1 MTQIRNGGGEKERE
15 DKIKEVKLLSIL
27 ASCQRNHFSAASTF
41 SVLNSDF
48 IYYSDEEE
56 EEEAVRGEI
65 SAMAAAPQ
73 SMQRYQSGQL
83 LKYI

>member
-56 EEEAVRGEI
+56 EEAVRGEI
-65 SAMAAAPQ
+65 SAMAAAIQ